1 MDIVKVLAVYRLSPP
16 LLVVEAEDG
25 TVAELSLTE
34 LRDGGHC
41 LSSTARKELLE
52 DYQLFTCRSTLR

>member
-25 TVAELSLTE
+25 RVAELSLTE
-34 LRDGGHC
+34 LRDGGHR
-41 LSSTARKELLE
+41 LSRTARKELLE